1 MSKAIITI
9 EHEGG
14 SQFNIS
20 VDFYP
25 TLQEGKTHP
34 AADVAMSM
42 LNHLNTKGTTGD
54 MQVFGDDE

>member
-25 TLQEGKTHP
+25 TLQDGETHP
-34 AADVAMSM
+34 AADMALELLGYLS
-42 LNHLNTKGTTGD
+42 NKGTVNDT
-54 MQVFGDDE
+54 QVFGDDE